1 MYHQPINKVLNSI
14 IKISKI
20 LDVFLIKITRLKFL
34 FNKLLFTTILQP
46 QVKETTQSL
55 RNQEINDLAKYLGF
69 TRTNEKVKGQFVY
82 TDGRFF
88 IVHDLDSH
96 IGGVWKMART
106 PDDLRSKKT
115 RLGTYD
121 PLLTLMGD

>member
-1 MYHQPINKVLNSI
+1 MYYKQINKVLNI
-14 IKISKI
+14 QIKISVI
-20 LDVFLIKITRLKFL
+20 IDFFLIKITRLKFL
-34 FNKLLFTTILQP
+34 CTQLLFTTILQP
-46 QVKETTQSL
+46 QVKAITQPL
-55 RNQEINDLAKYLGF
+55 RNQEVKDLAEYLGF
-69 TRTNEKVKGQFVY
+69 TRTNNRVKGQFVY
-82 TDGRFF
+82 TDGRFY

-96 IGGVWKMART
+96 IGGVWKMATT